1 MDAISE
7 ILLDARRQAQTL
19 YERNESGALHFW
31 RLIRSYAEA
40 ALHVAW
46 QYRDLLETTPPEAV
60 FSAPVL
66 HHPRL
71 RPLLAP
77 YDVHHFLRSSAPGAG
92 LDTEPLGG
100 VRACDTLVEQ
110 IFLGSP
116 EPGYWTYPGM
126 LGYLED
132 PEEELAEIQAQEAF
146 ILRRLELSSRD
157 AAERIRQLEEG
168 LAQYL
173 PHAAQKPTRGGPMSA
188 PDPDLSM
195 GDPTGPSGSTVGLGG
210 RATPGAPKGGYGV
223 PTEDVEVKSPA
234 PPAPPAPSRRDDGHL
249 YRVWYATTRQPVEED
264 APRQGYGKKAD
275 SQGRVH
281 HGYCDVLI
289 PKSHRFGSVGSPAW
303 KRWLRPWKADDR
315 LRIEAY
321 ARLDEAIFLNAVRR
335 ELAARDL
342 GERVA
347 LVYIHGF
354 RTTFDQAAIRAAQIG
369 CDLKVP
375 GVTAFFSWHSRG
387 EVDEYFADGEAI
399 QEAEAPLRRFL
410 LQFAR
415 EVDAE
420 KVHLIAHSMGNQG
433 LARVVQGIAKE
444 VTAESGKPFAQ
455 ILLAAPDISQSL
467 FRQLA
472 REYPKISERTTLYVS
487 SKDKALGLSRWLQ
500 DTPRAGFTPPVTV
513 VPDIDTVEVTD
524 IDLTLLGHTYFAE
537 AAAVLYD
544 MKELIDDNKPPG
556 RRARLREVAGP
567 PPHWVIAR

>member
-1 MDAISE
+1 MDAIFE

-19 YERNESGALHFW
+19 YERNDRGALNFW
-31 RLIRSYAEA
+31 RLIRSYTEA
-40 ALHVAW
+40 ALHVAQ
-46 QYRDLLETTPPEAV
+46 QYRKLLETTPPEAV
-60 FSAPVL
+60 FSTPVL

-77 YDVHHFLRSSAPGAG
+77 YDLHHFLRLSAPKVG

-100 VRACDTLVEQ
+100 VRACDALIEQ
-110 IFLGSP
+110 IFLGAP
-116 EPGYWTYPGM
+116 QPGYLTYPGM
-126 LGYLED
+126 LDCLED
-132 PEEELAEIQAQEAF
+132 PKDELANIQTQEAF
-146 ILRRLELSSRD
+146 ILRRLELSQGE
-157 AAERIRQLEEG
+157 AAERIGQLEEG
-168 LAQYL
+168 LASYL
-173 PHAAQKPTRGGPMSA
+173 PQAAQKPTRGGPMSA

-195 GDPTGPSGSTVGLGG
+195 GFPAGPSGSTGGLGG
-210 RATPGAPKGGYGV
+210 ETVWDKPKGGHSV
-223 PTEDVEVKSPA
+223 PTEDVEVN
-234 PPAPPAPSRRDDGHL
+234 PPAAPQREDGHL
-249 YRVWYATTRQPVEED
+249 YRVWYATTRQPVDED
-264 APRQGYGKKAD
+264 AQRQGYGKKAD
-275 SQGRVH
+275 PQGRVH

-289 PKSHRFGSVGSPAW
+289 PESHQFGSVGTPTW
-303 KRWLRPWKADDR
+303 KRWLQPWKPDDR

-321 ARLDEAIFLNAVRR
+321 ARLAEASFLDAVRR
-335 ELAARDL
+335 ELASRDL

-375 GVTAFFSWHSRG
+375 GITAFFSWHSRG
-387 EVDEYFADGEAI
+387 EVDEYLTDREAI
-399 QEAEAPLRRFL
+399 QEAEEPLRRFL

-444 VTAESGKPFAQ
+444 VTEESGKPFAQ
-455 ILLAAPDISQSL
+455 ILLAAPDIGQSL

-472 REYPKISERTTLYVS
+472 QAYPKISERTTLYIS
-487 SKDKALGLSRWLQ
+487 SKDQALGLSRWLQ

-513 VPDIDTVEVTD
+513 VPDIDTVEVAN

-537 AAAVLYD
+537 AEAVLYD
-544 MKELIDDNKPPG
+544 MKELIDDNKPPA

-567 PPHWVIAR
+567 PRHWVIAK